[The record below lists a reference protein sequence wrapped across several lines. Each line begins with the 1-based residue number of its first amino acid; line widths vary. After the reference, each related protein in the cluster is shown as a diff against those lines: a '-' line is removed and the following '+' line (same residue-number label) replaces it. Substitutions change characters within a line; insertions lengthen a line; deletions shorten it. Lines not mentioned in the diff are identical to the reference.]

1 MEKLVLIAL
10 IGAVTAVRMKE
21 VRQEYALLI
30 GGATAALLLGEAV
43 LHFSGLAALMNDA
56 WETYRVP
63 AALCESAL
71 KILGIAYLC
80 DFGVHI
86 AKDAGQQTVA
96 VTLLIG
102 GKILVLSCALPAA
115 VTLLELGA
123 ALLKEA
129 GA

>member
-1 MEKLVLIAL
+1 MERLVLIAL

-30 GGATAALLLGEAV
+30 GGATAALLFGEAV
-43 LHFSGLAALMNDA
+43 LHFTGLSALMNDA

-63 AALCESAL
+63 SALCESAL

-115 VTLLELGA
+115 ITLLELGA
-123 ALLKEA
+123 ALLGEV